1 MYTVKEKL
9 MKIIQNG
16 GGFKCGDD
24 AGPFADIPCD
34 GCRYE
39 AAEDCVAERIADA
52 LIQNGVTILE
62 CGMDCKN
69 CWKTKLVNP
78 MQEWVSVDERLPEDG
93 SSVFVMLTHTYE
105 SDYVT
110 YGIARYI
117 DTSNG
122 ERHWCEDHHGYLE
135 WDKYSDG
142 RGGCSSYK
150 VTRWMPIPVI
160 PELPKGVQ

>member
-1 MYTVKEKL
+1 METVREKL
-9 MKIIQNG
+9 MNLISGIIELYPSEYEKI
-16 GGFKCGDD
+16 
-24 AGPFADIPCD
+24 AT
-34 GCRYE
+34 Y
-39 AAEDCVAERIADA
+39 
-52 LIQNGVTILE
+52 LIQNGVTI
-62 CGMDCKN
+62 
-69 CWKTKLVNP
+69 
-78 MQEWVSVDERLPEDG
+78 QEWVSMDERLPEDG

-160 PELPKGVQ
+160 PQPPKGE

>member
-1 MYTVKEKL
+1 MDAVKEKL
-9 MKIIQNG
+9 AILFNDYWGVTMTVEELVNV
-16 GGFKCGDD
+16 F
-24 AGPFADIPCD
+24 
-34 GCRYE
+34 
-39 AAEDCVAERIADA
+39 VS
-52 LIQNGVTILE
+52 NGVTIATDTNV
-62 CGMDCKN
+62 GDK
-69 CWKTKLVNP
+69 
-78 MQEWVSVDERLPEDG
+78 WVRVDEWLPEDG

-160 PELPKGVQ
+160 PQPPKGE

>member
-1 MYTVKEKL
+1 METVKEKL
-9 MKIIQNG
+9 VKLILEEQYESGCI
-16 GGFKCGDD
+16 
-24 AGPFADIPCD
+24 CD
-34 GCRYE
+34 GCESSYISRE
-39 AAEDCVAERIADA
+39 VVKLSADTLA
-52 LIQNGVTILE
+52 DYMIEHGVTIATDTNV
-62 CGMDCKN
+62 GDK
-69 CWKTKLVNP
+69 
-78 MQEWVSVDERLPEDG
+78 WVSVDERLPEDG

-160 PELPKGVQ
+160 PQPPKGE

>member
-1 MYTVKEKL
+1 METVKEKL
-9 MKIIQNG
+9 AKLVKMGLNR
-16 GGFKCGDD
+16 CGEYAGTFDD
-24 AGPFADIPCD
+24 SSCS
-34 GCRYE
+34 GCGYRE
-39 AAEDCVAERIADA
+39 EIDCLTARVVDA
-52 LIQNGVTILE
+52 LIEGGVTI
-62 CGMDCKN
+62 
-69 CWKTKLVNP
+69 
-78 MQEWVSVDERLPEDG
+78 QEWVSVDERLPEDG

>member
-1 MYTVKEKL
+1 METVKE
-9 MKIIQNG
+9 M
-16 GGFKCGDD
+16 CGDNRFEVIQRAKEHLIEATNIESSPDEMKVLDSFLFRAWQMEWLRKYDPAFQD
-24 AGPFADIPCD
+24 ATDTNVGD
-34 GCRYE
+34 
-39 AAEDCVAERIADA
+39 
-52 LIQNGVTILE
+52 
-62 CGMDCKN
+62 K
-69 CWKTKLVNP
+69 
-78 MQEWVSVDERLPEDG
+78 WVSVDERLPEDG

-160 PELPKGVQ
+160 PQPPKEE

>member
-1 MYTVKEKL
+1 MV
-9 MKIIQNG
+9 
-16 GGFKCGDD
+16 
-24 AGPFADIPCD
+24 
-34 GCRYE
+34 
-39 AAEDCVAERIADA
+39 
-52 LIQNGVTILE
+52 QNGVTIQE
-62 CGMDCKN
+62 WVSVDNDDKKVVKKSEWEAFYKEHTKN
-69 CWKTKLVNP
+69 IDMYAHYDHGYVDALDAVDDWFDVQTSL
-78 MQEWVSVDERLPEDG
+78 QETDKWVSVDERLPEDG

-122 ERHWCEDHHGYLE
+122 ERYWCEDHHGYLE

-160 PELPKGVQ
+160 PQPPKGE